1 MTPLALSSLQVKNFK
16 AIRNS
21 GRLKLTPLTALIG
34 YNGSGKSS
42 LVEALET
49 LQTISLQGLDEA
61 MVPWHG
67 FEYIHNPAAKGKR
80 QSLDAVP
87 MSFALQGRAPATFKA
102 KIEINDDGNYDTIAV
117 QSYQSSTSSAK
128 LQNRSN
134 FIIDDGIIDPNLKS
148 FVKPWQFLRLDPN
161 SMTEPRLQRRS
172 VKTIHLNS
180 DGSNIAEYLLSI
192 RNLDSSAFDGI
203 VDTLK
208 TVIPYAQDL
217 QPAITSQ
224 LDRKVYLTL
233 SEEGLGDR
241 KLPSWLLSSG
251 TLRILALL
259 AVLRHPNPPSL
270 LVIEEIENGLDPRT
284 IQLLVG
290 EMREFIQSGRGQI
303 IITTHSPYFLDLL
316 TLSQIV
322 VVERDKNGSPQFMR
336 PDSQETLEKW
346 GRKFAPGKLYTMG
359 ALSRGN
365 AS

>member
-1 MTPLALSSLQVKNFK
+1 MKSLTLSSLQVKNFK

-21 GRLKLTPLTALIG
+21 GRLKLTPLTAFIG
-34 YNGSGKSS
+34 HNGSGKSS

-49 LQTISLQGLDEA
+49 VQTISLQGLDKA

-67 FEYIHNPAAKGKR
+67 FEYIHNPAEKGVR

-87 MSFALQGRAPATFKA
+87 MSFDLRGRVPSTFKA
-102 KIEINDDGNYDTIAV
+102 KVEISTDANYDTISV
-117 QSYQSSTSSAK
+117 KKYHSSTSSAR
-128 LQNRSN
+128 LQDSDN
-134 FIIDDGIIDPNLKS
+134 FITPDGIIDPNLKE
-148 FVKPWQFLRLDPN
+148 FVRPWQFLRLDPN

-192 RNLDSSAFDGI
+192 RELDSSAFDGI

-217 QPAITSQ
+217 QPTITSE

-233 SEEGLGDR
+233 SEENIGR

-270 LVIEEIENGLDPRT
+270 LVVEEIENGLDPRT

-322 VVERDKNGSPQFMR
+322 VVERDKNGSPRFIR